1 MSFLDIGLA
10 SLETLADPWND
21 LREGEENRNESTETV
36 QKHKLAFLFIKEK
49 NDILG
54 NIKVNVVNE
63 QLLV

>member
-21 LREGEENRNESTETV
+21 LSEGDENKNESTELFI
-36 QKHKLAFLFIKEK
+36 KHKLAIIFIKEE
-49 NDILG
+49 NGILG
-54 NIKVNVVNE
+54 NIKVCVINE